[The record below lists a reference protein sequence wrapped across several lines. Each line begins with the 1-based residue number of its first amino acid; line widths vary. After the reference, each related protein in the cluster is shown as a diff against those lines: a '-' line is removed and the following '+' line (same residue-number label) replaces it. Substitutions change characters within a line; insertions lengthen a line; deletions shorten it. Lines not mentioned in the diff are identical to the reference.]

1 MFSITI
7 SCLLIETENNFVE
20 NAMKKIIPEYEF
32 SAEQLNTVRQLAT
45 NCGLLEDTVKILY
58 GRGIDDKEKITSFI
72 RPSREQFISPF
83 KMSGMSEAV
92 ALITRARDENWSVA
106 VYGDYDADGVCAS
119 TIMYRALCD
128 FGIVPVIF
136 VPERR
141 DGYGLNKT
149 SIDSIF
155 DEHFPQ
161 LFITVDCGI
170 SCAEEVEYI
179 KEQGAEVIVTDHH
192 ELPDTIPDC
201 ICINPKFNDGYIY
214 DNLCGA
220 GVALK
225 VAVALNGES
234 AYQYLDF
241 ATIATVADS
250 VPLTGEN
257 RSIVC
262 EGLKL
267 INDSPRS
274 CYSSL
279 FNKADSA
286 VTAQTVAFSLA
297 PKINAAGRMGDANS
311 ALRLFTETDE
321 NEIFNLSAKLTAYN
335 LERQKYCDELY
346 ASAKQKIKEK
356 GAYGKVIM
364 LWDENWNT
372 GFVGIVAARLAEE
385 YARPALLFVK
395 NGNMLKGSVRSVE
408 NINVFEALKAC
419 EECIAEF
426 GGHAQAAG
434 VNIEIENFEKLEE
447 QLNKYLSE
455 KYSPFD
461 FEHTVYISG
470 KLERCYSER
479 FAHELEMLEPFGV
492 GNRRPMFVIE
502 EGVSEANPVKP
513 ASPHISIKSDKLDLM
528 FFSGAKFNYLLNSHA
543 PKSYVFEYN
552 VSKFRGREYV
562 KGYVRDVVTDRDAG
576 RYCAEEIAVN
586 NILTLA
592 CPKSDCEIYEK
603 THAEID
609 EILSAGAS
617 YGTLYVATDYATL
630 ASYKNI
636 EKFPVELFT
645 LSSGNLADA
654 VLVSPLP
661 DCDLSGFKRIIFL
674 DRQPD
679 GVRYRLNGKNII
691 MCSDIC
697 GYNYI
702 KSLSSERGDL
712 LKIFS
717 AVVANGGM
725 ITGADSGEV
734 ALKSRICPSAVE
746 AAFAF
751 EVFRQL
757 LLISFE
763 DGKFR
768 LFRGVKTDLAN
779 SELYNTVN
787 AVKEKL

>member
-1 MFSITI
+1 
-7 SCLLIETENNFVE
+7 
-20 NAMKKIIPEYEF
+20 MKKIIPEYEF
-32 SAEQLNTVRQLAT
+32 SAEQLNTVKQLAFE
-45 NCGLLEDTVKILY
+45 CGLLEDTVKILY
-58 GRGIDDKEKITSFI
+58 GRGIDDKEKIISFI

-83 KMSGMSEAV
+83 KMSGMAEAV
-92 ALITRARDENWSVA
+92 ELITRARDEGWTVA
-106 VYGDYDADGVCAS
+106 VYGDYDADGICAS

-128 FGIVPVIF
+128 FGIEPIIF

-149 SIDSIF
+149 SIDTIF
-155 DEHFPQ
+155 DEYFPQ

-234 AYQYLDF
+234 AYSYLDF

-257 RSIVC
+257 RNIVS

-267 INDSPRS
+267 INDKPRP
-274 CYSSL
+274 CYSG
-279 FNKADSA
+279 FFTKNDSA
-286 VTAQTVAFSLA
+286 VTAQTVAFNLA

-311 ALRLFTETDE
+311 AVRLFTETDE

-335 LERQKYCDELY
+335 IERQKYCDELY
-346 ASAKQKIKEK
+346 LSAKQKIKEK

-385 YARPALLFVK
+385 YARPALLFVR

-419 EECIAEF
+419 EGCIAEF

-447 QLNKYLSE
+447 ELNEYLSAN
-455 KYSPFD
+455 YSPAD

-470 KLERCYSER
+470 KLERGYSER

-502 EGVSEANPVKP
+502 EKASEVHPVKP
-513 ASPHISIKSDKLDLM
+513 LSPHISIKNDKIELM
-528 FFSGAKFNYLLNSHA
+528 FFSGAKFTYLLESNA
-543 PKSYVFEYN
+543 PKSCVFEYN

-562 KGYVRDVVTDRDAG
+562 KGYVRDVITNRDAG
-576 RYCAEEIAVN
+576 KHCAEEIAVN

-592 CPKSDCEIYEK
+592 CPKCDCEISEK

-609 EILSAGAS
+609 EIMSSGAN
-617 YGTLYVATDYATL
+617 YGTLYIATDYATL
-630 ASYKNI
+630 ANYKNI
-636 EKFPVELFT
+636 EKFPVELFS
-645 LSSGNLADA
+645 LSSGNLADT
-654 VLVSPLP
+654 VLVSPRM

-679 GVRYRLNGKNII
+679 GVRYRIDGKNVI

-702 KSLSSERGDL
+702 KPLSAQRGDL

-717 AVVANGGM
+717 VVLTNM
-725 ITGADSGEV
+725 GAIEGSDSGEV
-734 ALKSRICPSAVE
+734 AIKSEICASAVQT
-746 AAFAF
+746 AFAL

-763 DGKFR
+763 DGKFK
-768 LFRGVKTDLAN
+768 LFRGVKTDLSN
-779 SELYNTVN
+779 SELYNTIN
-787 AVKEKL
+787 KIKQKL

>member
-1 MFSITI
+1 
-7 SCLLIETENNFVE
+7 
-20 NAMKKIIPEYEF
+20 MKKIIPEYEL
-32 SAEQLNTVRQLAT
+32 SSEQLNIIRQLAQE
-45 NCGLLEDTVKILY
+45 CRLLEDTVKILY
-58 GRGIDDKEKITSFI
+58 GRGIDSKEKILSFI
-72 RPSREQFISPF
+72 HPSREHFISPF
-83 KMSGMSEAV
+83 KMGGMQEAV
-92 ALITRARDENWSVA
+92 SLITRARDEGWSVV
-106 VYGDYDADGVCAS
+106 VYGDYDADGICAS

-128 FGIVPVIF
+128 FGIVPIVY

-141 DGYGLNKT
+141 DGYGLNK
-149 SIDSIF
+149 SAIDSLF
-155 DEHFPQ
+155 EEFFPQ

-192 ELPDTIPDC
+192 ELPDNIPDC

-225 VAVALNGES
+225 VAVALNGEDS
-234 AYQYLDF
+234 YKYLDF
-241 ATIATVADS
+241 AAIATVADS

-257 RSIVC
+257 RDIVC

-267 INDSPRS
+267 INDKPRS
-274 CYSSL
+274 CYSGF

-286 VTAQTVAFSLA
+286 VSAQTVAFNLA
-297 PKINAAGRMGDANS
+297 PKINAAGRMGDSLS
-311 ALRLFTETDE
+311 ALRLFTETDK

-335 LERQKYCDELY
+335 TERQKYCDELY
-346 ASAKQKIKEK
+346 LSAKQKIKEK

-364 LWDENWNT
+364 LWDEEWNT

-385 YARPALLFVK
+385 YARPALLFVR

-408 NINVFEALKAC
+408 NVNVFEALKAC
-419 EECIAEF
+419 EEYISEF

-434 VNIEIENFEKLEE
+434 VNIEIDNFDKLEE
-447 QLNKYLSE
+447 ELNKYLSAN
-455 KYSPFD
+455 YSPAD

-470 KLERCYSER
+470 KLTRGYSER

-502 EGVSEANPVKP
+502 EGASDAHPIKP
-513 ASPHISIKSDKLDLM
+513 MSPHISIKSDKIELM
-528 FFSGAKFNYLLNSHA
+528 FFSGAKYTYLLDSRA

-562 KGYVRDVVTDRDAG
+562 KGYVRDVITQRDAG
-576 RYCAEEIAVN
+576 KYCPEEIAVN
-586 NILTLA
+586 NILALA
-592 CPKSDCEIYEK
+592 CPECVCPVTEKSHE
-603 THAEID
+603 EID
-609 EILSAGAS
+609 EMMADGAS
-617 YGTLYVATDYATL
+617 YGTVYIATDYATL
-630 ASYKNI
+630 ERYKNI
-636 EKFPVELFT
+636 DKFPVELFC
-645 LSSGNLADA
+645 LSSGNLADT
-654 VLVSPLP
+654 VLVSPRP
-661 DCDLSGFKRIIFL
+661 DCDLSGFKNIVFL
-674 DRQPD
+674 DSQPC
-679 GVRYRLNGKNII
+679 GIRYQSLHCKSVII
-691 MCSDIC
+691 CNDIC

-702 KSLSSERGDL
+702 KTLSAERGDL

-717 AVVANGGM
+717 VIVSQTGA

-734 ALKSRICPSAVE
+734 ALYTDICQSPVQT
-746 AAFAF
+746 AFAL

-768 LFRGVKTDLAN
+768 LFRGVKTDLSN
-779 SELYNTVN
+779 SELYNVVSRIRN
-787 AVKEKL
+787 P

>member
-1 MFSITI
+1 
-7 SCLLIETENNFVE
+7 
-20 NAMKKIIPEYEF
+20 MKKLIPEYEF
-32 SAEQLNTVRQLAT
+32 SAEQLNIVRQLALD
-45 NCGLLEDTVKILY
+45 CRLLEDTVKILY
-58 GRGIDDKEKITSFI
+58 GRGIDSVEKITSFI

-83 KMSGMSEAV
+83 KMSGMTEAV
-92 ALITRARDENWSVA
+92 ELITRARDEGWTVV

-128 FGIVPVIF
+128 FGIEPIIF

-149 SIDSIF
+149 SIDTIM

-170 SCAEEVEYI
+170 SCAEEVEYL

-192 ELPDTIPDC
+192 ELPDNIPDC

-225 VAVALNGES
+225 VGVALNGES
-234 AYQYLDF
+234 AYKYLDF
-241 ATIATVADS
+241 AAIATVADS

-257 RSIVC
+257 RNIVC

-267 INDSPRS
+267 INNDPRS
-274 CYSSL
+274 CYSG
-279 FNKADSA
+279 FFTKTDSA
-286 VTAQTVAFSLA
+286 VTAQTVAFNLA

-311 ALRLFTETDE
+311 AVRLFTETDE

-335 LERQKYCDELY
+335 IERQKYCDELY
-346 ASAKQKIKEK
+346 LSAKQKIKEK

-385 YARPALLFVK
+385 YARPALLFVR
-395 NGNMLKGSVRSVE
+395 NGDMLKGSVRSVE
-408 NINVFEALKAC
+408 NVNVFEALKAC
-419 EECIAEF
+419 SDCIAEF

-434 VNIEIENFEKLEE
+434 VNIEISNFERLEE
-447 QLNKYLSE
+447 ELNSYLSAN
-455 KYSPFD
+455 YSPAD

-470 KLERCYSER
+470 KLERGYSER
-479 FAHELEMLEPFGV
+479 FAHELEMLEPYGV

-502 EGVSEANPVKP
+502 EKSSEAHPVKP
-513 ASPHISIKSDKLDLM
+513 MSPHISIKSDKIELM
-528 FFSGAKFNYLLNSHA
+528 YFSGAKFFYLLQSNA

-552 VSKFRGREYV
+552 VSRFRGKEYV
-562 KGYVRDVVTDRDAG
+562 KGYVRDVITQKDAG
-576 RYCAEEIAVN
+576 KYCAEEIAVN

-592 CPKSDCEIYEK
+592 NSKISCGVSEK

-609 EILSAGAS
+609 EILSNGAS
-617 YGTLYVATDYATL
+617 YGTLYIATDYATL
-630 ASYKNI
+630 SRYENI
-636 EKFPVELFT
+636 GKFPVELFT
-645 LSSGNLADA
+645 LSSGNLADT
-654 VLVSPLP
+654 VLISPRP
-661 DCDLSGFKRIIFL
+661 DCDLSGFKRIVFL
-674 DRQPD
+674 DSQPD
-679 GVRYRLNGKNII
+679 GVRYRVDCKDII

-702 KSLSSERGDL
+702 KPLSSERGDL

-717 AVVANGGM
+717 VVLTNMGT
-725 ITGADSGEV
+725 ITGGDSGEV
-734 ALKSRICPSAVE
+734 ALNSEICPSAVQ
-746 AAFAF
+746 AAFAL

-757 LLISFE
+757 LLLSYE

-779 SELYNTVN
+779 SKLYNLVN
-787 AVKEKL
+787 SIKEKL